1 MSTTSGRFDS
11 VQGLL
16 GAWRHAGP
24 ARGDGSS
31 WARALPWALAAL
43 ATAGLLVSLSLV
55 VQNIVSQAAL
65 RHAATAVQSDA
76 LWRCNSMTDREM
88 RDQCRRIAGTAAPL
102 TAN

>member
-1 MSTTSGRFDS
+1 MSAASGRVDS
-11 VQGLL
+11 MPGLL
-16 GAWRHAGP
+16 GAWRLADPLRSTGAH
-24 ARGDGSS
+24 

-43 ATAGLLVSLSLV
+43 ATAGLLLSLSLV